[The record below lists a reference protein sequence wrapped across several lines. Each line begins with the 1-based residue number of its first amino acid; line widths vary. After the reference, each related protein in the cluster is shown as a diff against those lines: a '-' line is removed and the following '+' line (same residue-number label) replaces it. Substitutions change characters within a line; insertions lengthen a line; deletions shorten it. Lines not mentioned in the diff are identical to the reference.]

1 MVPLKAPP
9 PFAFFFATV
18 THKTFNG
25 ALLAP
30 LMAPPLPAT
39 SPTPILCDSH
49 VQIVQRRAPQPP
61 LRALTAPGFN
71 GAPPRVHTWT
81 PDFWHSLV
89 RNPQRRAPGK
99 LNGAALN
106 PSTAPASI
114 VQRRRPSVLFP
125 FPSWTS
131 FFATLLRNPLSHD
144 HHRQAQQTATDLK
157 QLPGHHPSKT
167 EQTTNRSRQQAQVF
181 LPLIGP
187 LR

>member
-9 PFAFFFATV
+9 PLPSFFATV
-18 THKTFNG
+18 THKTLNG

-30 LMAPPLPAT
+30 LMAPPLPVT
-39 SPTPILCDSH
+39 SPTRILCDSH

-114 VQRRRPSVLFP
+114 VQRRRPQSYFRFLLGP
-125 FPSWTS
+125 PSS
-131 FFATLLRNPLSHD
+131 QPFFATLLRNPLSHD

-167 EQTTNRSRQQAQVF
+167 EQTTNRSRQQAQ
-181 LPLIGP
+181 PHA
-187 LR
+187 